1 MNLLQLALLAA
12 VMGISLSMI
21 MAIAWQVQ
29 RTTGHTG
36 WIDVCW
42 TFGTGIVSVFG
53 SLAPLSLDR
62 LPGARQILVAV
73 LVALWSLRL
82 GGHILLRTR
91 EVGDDPRYRDLITHW
106 GANANLRMFLQLQA
120 QAAVGL
126 VLAVSVA
133 LAANNTR
140 PHLGFQDFLGLALLV
155 GALAGEAVSDWQLRR
170 FKSEPANRGRICETG
185 LWSLSR
191 HPNYFFE
198 WLCWLAYPLIAIDL
212 SGANSL
218 GWITLLAPACMY
230 WVLVHV
236 SGIPPLEA
244 HMLRTR
250 GAQFHAL
257 QARTRAFFPIPKSRH
272 RSKVTPPA

>member
-1 MNLLQLALLAA
+1 MSEFQLALLSAA
-12 VMGISLSMI
+12 MGAALSTI
-21 MAIAWQVQ
+21 MAVAWLIQ

-42 TFGTGIVSVFG
+42 TFGTGIVAAIG
-53 SLAPLSLDR
+53 SLAPLPAGHP
-62 LPGARQILVAV
+62 PGARQIVVAI
-73 LVALWSLRL
+73 LITLWSLRL

-91 EVGDDPRYRDLITHW
+91 EVGDDPRYREWIGQW
-106 GANANLRMFLQLQA
+106 GANADLRMFLQLQA

-126 VLAVSVA
+126 VLAISVV
-133 LAANNTR
+133 LAANSAR
-140 PHLGFQDFLGLALLV
+140 PYLGLRDFLGFALLA
-155 GALAGEAVSDWQLRR
+155 GALAGEAVADWQLRR
-170 FKSEPANRGRICETG
+170 FKADPANRGQICEVG

-198 WLCWLAYPLIAIDL
+198 WLCWLAFPLIAIDP
-212 SGANSL
+212 SGASPL
-218 GWITLLAPACMY
+218 GWIALSAPACMY

-250 GAQFHAL
+250 GEQFRAV
-257 QARTRAFFPIPKSRH
+257 QARTQAFFPFPRIR
-272 RSKVTPPA
+272 PPA

>member
-1 MNLLQLALLAA
+1 MSLLQLALLAA
-12 VMGISLSMI
+12 VMGTALSAI
-21 MAIAWQVQ
+21 MAVAWQVQ

-42 TFGTGIVSVFG
+42 TFGTGTVAALG
-53 SLAPLSLDR
+53 SLAPLQADHPPS
-62 LPGARQILVAV
+62 ARQIMVAI
-73 LVALWSLRL
+73 LIAFWSLRL

-91 EVGDDPRYRDLITHW
+91 EVGDDPRYRDLIRQW

-126 VLAVSVA
+126 ILAVSVA
-133 LAANNTR
+133 LAAQNTR
-140 PHLGFQDFLGLALLV
+140 PNLGFQDFLGLVLLV
-155 GALAGEAVSDWQLRR
+155 SALAGEAVSDWQLRR
-170 FKSEPANRGRICETG
+170 FKSDPANRGRICEAG

-198 WLCWLAYPLIAIDL
+198 WLGWFAYPLIAIDL
-212 SGANSL
+212 SGANPL
-218 GWITLLAPACMY
+218 GWITLLAPVCMY

-250 GAQFHAL
+250 GGQFQAL
-257 QARTRAFFPIPKSRH
+257 QARTRAFFPFPKR
-272 RSKVTPPA
+272 

>member
-1 MNLLQLALLAA
+1 MSWLQLALLAA
-12 VMGISLSMI
+12 AMGLALSAI

-42 TFGTGIVSVFG
+42 TFGTGIVAALG
-53 SLAPLSLDR
+53 SLAPLEADHS
-62 LPGARQILVAV
+62 PGARQIMVAV
-73 LVALWSLRL
+73 LIVFWSLRL

-91 EVGDDPRYRDLITHW
+91 EVGDDPRYRDLIMQW
-106 GANANLRMFLQLQA
+106 GANADLRMFLQLQS

-126 VLAVSVA
+126 ILALSVA
-133 LAANNTR
+133 LAAHNPR
-140 PHLGFQDFLGLALLV
+140 PNFGWQDFLGIALLV

-170 FKSEPANRGRICETG
+170 FRSDPANRGRICEAG

-198 WLCWLAYPLIAIDL
+198 WLCWLAYPVIAIDL
-212 SGANSL
+212 SGANPL
-218 GWITLLAPACMY
+218 GWIALLAPACMY

-250 GAQFHAL
+250 GERFRAF
-257 QARTRAFFPIPKSRH
+257 QARTRAFFPFPKG
-272 RSKVTPPA
+272 